1 MHRTCNESRKRKLR
15 ELYKYT
21 VYLDVPDK
29 WATNNQVDQL
39 EDRFLDENDIEKYV
53 LNSLLAFI
61 LNIATGINFLCCHC
75 RSIPLTLLTLQRSL
89 L

>member
-1 MHRTCNESRKRKLR
+1 MVLRTCNESRKRKLR

-29 WATNNQVDQL
+29 WANNAQLDQL

-53 LNSLLAFI
+53 LVFFTTILLSL
-61 LNIATGINFLCCHC
+61 
-75 RSIPLTLLTLQRSL
+75 PLHKLSSCNHVAVVVPFH
-89 L
+89 